1 MATKAII
8 RCKTCKEKFTL
19 YWFNLRRDAIQC
31 PNCNAKMTE
40 FLSEQVF
47 HAFAAVV
54 DANTELCK
62 SYLQDEAP
70 LFEVDFTHK
79 NELKQS

>member
-19 YWFNLRRDAIQC
+19 YWSDMKHDAIQC

-40 FLSEQVF
+40 YLSEKVLN
-47 HAFAAVV
+47 AFAAVV
-54 DANTELCK
+54 DANTELYK
-62 SYLQDEAP
+62 AYLQEESP
-70 LFEVDFTHK
+70 LFEIDFTHK
-79 NELKQS
+79 NDPK

>member
-19 YWFNLRRDAIQC
+19 YWSDPKQDAIQC
-31 PNCNAKMTE
+31 PNCDAKMTK

-47 HAFAAVV
+47 SAFAAVV
-54 DANTELCK
+54 NANTELCK

-79 NELKQS
+79 NDLK